1 MNAREDSA
9 KLVLQMGISLDGFV
23 AVPSGTGLTPVMEG
37 ESALPPED
45 PELKRA
51 KLEWISQ
58 AGAHLMGRVAY
69 EEMASYW
76 PSSTD
81 DYAGPMNEIP
91 KVVFSKS
98 LERADWPE
106 SRIARGDLA
115 DEIETLRRES
125 DKDLIAYGGAS
136 FAQSLARLGL
146 VDEYRLTTH
155 PVAVADGEP
164 LFKELPTPALLRLV
178 ETRTFASA
186 ALHVY
191 EPAKSG

>member
-1 MNAREDSA
+1 MNTAEGSA
-9 KLVLQMGISLDGFV
+9 KLVVQMGISLDGYV
-23 AVPSGTGLTPVMEG
+23 AVPSGDGLTPVMEG
-37 ESALPPED
+37 GSLPPED
-45 PELKRA
+45 PELKQT
-51 KLEWISQ
+51 KLEWISE
-58 AGAHLMGRVAY
+58 AGAHLMGRVTY

-76 PSSTD
+76 PSSDD

-98 LERADWPE
+98 LERAEWPE

-115 DEIETLRRES
+115 EEIERLKRES

-136 FAQSLARLGL
+136 FAQSLARSGL

-164 LFKELPTPALLRLV
+164 LSKDLSNPAILELV
-178 ETRTFASA
+178 ESRRFTSAS
-186 ALHVY
+186 LQVY
-191 EPAKSG
+191 APA